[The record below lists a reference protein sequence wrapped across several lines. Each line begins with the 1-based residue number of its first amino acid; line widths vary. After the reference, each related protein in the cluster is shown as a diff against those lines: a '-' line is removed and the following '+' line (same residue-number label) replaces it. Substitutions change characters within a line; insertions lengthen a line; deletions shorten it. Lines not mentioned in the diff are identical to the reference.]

1 MRIADICFL
10 LFISTAL
17 SSSSRKGRKS
27 GKRRGSTALSSSN
40 RRRNNDGKRNRGVY
54 AVKPGGVA
62 KLSKESKDDE
72 EEEKEK
78 EVPMGPIYAQFFG
91 FGGSS
96 IAMVL
101 PGIFLKLF

>member
-1 MRIADICFL
+1 MKIAEIFFL

-17 SSSSRKGRKS
+17 SSSSRRGRKS
-27 GKRRGSTALSSSN
+27 GKRGSTALSSSS
-40 RRRNNDGKRNRGVY
+40 RRGRNSGKRGGRVY
-54 AVKPGGVA
+54 AVKSGGVA
-62 KLSKESKDDE
+62 KLSKDSKDDE
-72 EEEKEK
+72 EK